1 MWCDK
6 NANLTL
12 TDGAKLAIN
21 IQIDP
26 FQIHDKVMKKKKKKI
41 SNKFFKRRVG
51 SMIDLRFTLNNN

>member
-26 FQIHDKVMKKKKKKI
+26 FQIHDKVMKKKKKK
-41 SNKFFKRRVG
+41 NLK
-51 SMIDLRFTLNNN
+51 